1 MVAWYVYSEDEYVG
15 ATLAFAEKGKD
26 RSTWSFSKT
35 ILKTSKYSLGN
46 PMLFQ
51 DPRVRIHLL
60 YVTLKGNYWN
70 DAYLQKMWS
79 DDEGQTWSN
88 PIQLW
93 QSSGMKV
100 RHPPT
105 LLDSGSYLLPAYD

>member
-1 MVAWYVYSEDEYVG
+1 
-15 ATLAFAEKGKD
+15 
-26 RSTWSFSKT
+26 
-35 ILKTSKYSLGN
+35 
-46 PMLFQ
+46 MLFQ
-51 DPRVRIHLL
+51 DPRGRIHLL
-60 YVTLKGNYWN
+60 YVILRGNYWN
-70 DAYLQKMWS
+70 DAYLQEMWS

>member
-1 MVAWYVYSEDEYVG
+1 
-15 ATLAFAEKGKD
+15 
-26 RSTWSFSKT
+26 
-35 ILKTSKYSLGN
+35 
-46 PMLFQ
+46 MLFQ
-51 DPRVRIHLL
+51 DPRGRIHLL
-60 YVTLKGNYWN
+60 YVILRGNYWN
-70 DAYLQKMWS
+70 DAYLQEMWS

-100 RHPPT
+100 RHLPT